1 MRWQAFSEYCAYI
14 SIGRGQNWRALLTT
28 VPTSWS
34 GEAAVSRGRMR
45 QPNMIMAR
53 IITEMTSIA
62 PFHPSSVISLY
73 MEGHHEKQ
81 IHI

>member
-1 MRWQAFSEYCAYI
+1 MRWQAFSEYCAHI
-14 SIGRGQNWRALLTT
+14 SEVRIGE
-28 VPTSWS
+28 PTSWS

-53 IITEMTSIA
+53 IITEITSIA